1 MAFLPVPIPAIP
13 LLLIALGSLVTTLL
27 ICKLFTTE
35 TREDVR
41 GGAGWGW
48 IVIPPIFLIP
58 QITFWLSLGPNKPT
72 DRVIGLI
79 SSTVLYF
86 LLRQRFFFDKI
97 KTMDP
102 VNGFR
107 LNCRRANLRFNIWD
121 TQFCQ

>member
-1 MAFLPVPIPAIP
+1 MLSDLIPRKPNWIQFIFLFFGGILCFLCTLMAFLPVPIPAIP

-58 QITFWLSLGPNKPT
+58 QITFWLSLGP
-72 DRVIGLI
+72 R
-79 SSTVLYF
+79 
-86 LLRQRFFFDKI
+86 
-97 KTMDP
+97 
-102 VNGFR
+102 
-107 LNCRRANLRFNIWD
+107 
-121 TQFCQ
+121 